1 MLIKKNAL
9 SILKIVFP
17 IAVLLFVI
25 YQSKKELTNLSF
37 KRTLM
42 VINGLER
49 TDLFMLVLIGLLAVA
64 AMSLYDYVLKILT
77 APIDHKRK
85 SIQGFL
91 DRQFI

>member
-49 TDLFMLVLIGLLAVA
+49 T
-64 AMSLYDYVLKILT
+64 
-77 APIDHKRK
+77 
-85 SIQGFL
+85 
-91 DRQFI
+91 